1 MRYTRDKK
9 ERVGGAGG
17 HVQYKHM
24 SEILYKLHGILLDLI
39 GTMNSPQAHAV
50 LLEEAEVDLDRARFP
65 LLVRIDHRGPIS
77 VGDLSESIGR
87 DYTTV
92 SRQAARL
99 EELGLVVRR
108 SNEQDRRIREA
119 AITDQGREMIDNI
132 YMARER
138 LYGSLLSSW
147 SDRDK
152 DKLIS
157 LLRVLADEAIEL
169 TRLRI
174 KSA

>member
-1 MRYTRDKK
+1 
-9 ERVGGAGG
+9 
-17 HVQYKHM
+17 
-24 SEILYKLHGILLDLI
+24 
-39 GTMNSPQAHAV
+39 
-50 LLEEAEVDLDRARFP
+50 
-65 LLVRIDHRGPIS
+65 
-77 VGDLSESIGR
+77 
-87 DYTTV
+87 
-92 SRQAARL
+92 
-99 EELGLVVRR
+99 
-108 SNEQDRRIREA
+108 
-119 AITDQGREMIDNI
+119 MIHNI